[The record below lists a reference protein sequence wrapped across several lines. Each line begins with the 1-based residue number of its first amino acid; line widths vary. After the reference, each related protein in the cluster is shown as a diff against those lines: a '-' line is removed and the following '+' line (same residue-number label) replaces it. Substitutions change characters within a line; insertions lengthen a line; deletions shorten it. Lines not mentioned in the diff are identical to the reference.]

1 MRSSVWDLRFANIAL
16 RCSVL
21 NSLLR
26 SSFWDLK
33 LGVFKCVILGL
44 GRWAPE
50 VGGTAWRQLEAHG
63 QRQAAPT
70 PEIVRTPW
78 AKLSGQSWVWERR
91 DFQFVNKQLYTYIYI
106 YIHIHLHTLEFE
118 LTTSRVRL
126 RNTVFIGRAVM
137 RLPKRWQAPVSPVGT
152 SWRIVITCCSRD
164 VLRRLSLSILF
175 ERHPLRVHL
184 RLAF

>member
-63 QRQAAPT
+63 QGGVVPT
-70 PEIVRTPW
+70 PEILRTPW
-78 AKLSGQSWVWERR
+78 LKLIQEITIFLQDVICIFWKTV
-91 DFQFVNKQLYTYIYI
+91 IYI
-106 YIHIHLHTLEFE
+106 YTHIHVHT
-118 LTTSRVRL
+118 S
-126 RNTVFIGRAVM
+126 
-137 RLPKRWQAPVSPVGT
+137 
-152 SWRIVITCCSRD
+152 
-164 VLRRLSLSILF
+164 
-175 ERHPLRVHL
+175 
-184 RLAF
+184 